1 MDESGFYIGLIM
13 AGYVQTHQ
21 ERIAKFCCIS
31 SEGTEIVFNNTIKL
45 LTPTHADYAIL
56 EV

>member
-21 ERIAKFCCIS
+21 QRIAKFCCMS
-31 SEGTEIVFNNTIKL
+31 SEGTEIVINNTIKL
-45 LTPTHADYAIL
+45 LTRTDADYATL